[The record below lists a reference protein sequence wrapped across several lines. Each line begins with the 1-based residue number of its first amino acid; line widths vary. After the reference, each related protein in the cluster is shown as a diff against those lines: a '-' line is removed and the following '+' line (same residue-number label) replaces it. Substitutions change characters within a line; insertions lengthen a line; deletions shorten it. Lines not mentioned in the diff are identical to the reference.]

1 MDLDEMLATAN
12 PTVIERG
19 RGLLDDL
26 DGLALEA
33 RAARSRKR
41 RAARWTIVG
50 VAAVAVFGTGSAA
63 VASGFL
69 PFGWTSEQG
78 GRCLITS
85 VAVEIARAADDNE
98 AAFAST
104 TAKQRRDTLLEARRF
119 LAGYD
124 YEAINVDAAIATWQR
139 AEAAAIA
146 DQPDPSERAPL
157 LEGDLLENRTRPQ
170 HGAATPPHAKG
181 SSPHLL
187 RRDMGGRLTPRQVDR
202 VPAVTL
208 PVAHAGRPP
217 ADCAH
222 E

>member
-1 MDLDEMLATAN
+1 MDLDEMLAMAN

-85 VAVEIARAADDNE
+85 VAVEIAGAADDNE

-157 LEGDLLENRTRPQ
+157 LEGDLLENRALNYRIGLDLEAHLKKWGLHPEVLVST
-170 HGAATPPHAKG
+170 G
-181 SSPHLL
+181 SFTGEVGTDGVF
-187 RRDMGGRLTPRQVDR
+187 RCDG
-202 VPAVTL
+202 
-208 PVAHAGRPP
+208 
-217 ADCAH
+217 
-222 E
+222 